1 MLEIK
6 DYDDVFQLDK
16 DSGGEKVTVFKHKRK
31 VARNKKTSVG
41 EIKQPKQPKIEE
53 KNPYQEAAER
63 AAKSL
68 APMQPQGARGAF
80 NRTMTNKGGMMNYQ
94 KGGKAKAGSQPMYTE
109 VMPKAGPC

>member
-16 DSGGEKVTVFKHKRK
+16 DSGGEKVTVFKHKRT
-31 VARNKKTSVG
+31 VARNKKTSVE
-41 EIKQPKQPKIEE
+41 EIEQPKQPKEKE
-53 KNPYQEAAER
+53 KVKNPYQEAAER

-68 APMQPQGARGAF
+68 ASSVPKETF
-80 NRTMTNKGGMMNYQ
+80 NRTMLNKGGMMNYQ
-94 KGGKAKAGSQPMYTE
+94 KGGKAKAGTQPMYSE